1 MSKVFHVIHHKI
13 FVIVNISVCAFC
25 FWGAKCPVS
34 LLIKD
39 AGNLVT
45 DVAIRLHR
53 AVFPVVMT
61 EIAHLTAI
69 RRIVVFFQC
78 IYNKMTQVKRITA
91 YRAGGVQ
98 DIRIILAHDAIPM
111 LIDPTAKILSYKAF
125 DAVIYAILA
134 KRNTG
139 TKKHLYFLGGMVYGS
154 TDHLRWRSCLV
165 RGCSY
170 GRTIGI

>member
-1 MSKVFHVIHHKI
+1 M
-13 FVIVNISVCAFC
+13 
-25 FWGAKCPVS
+25 S

-61 EIAHLTAI
+61 EIAHLNLTAI

-98 DIRIILAHDAIPM
+98 DIRIILAHGAIPM

-139 TKKHLYFLGGMVYGS
+139 TKKHLYFFRR
-154 TDHLRWRSCLV
+154 D
-165 RGCSY
+165 
-170 GRTIGI
+170 GIWID